1 MTNTCERQQCPIMQE
16 AIVLI
21 GPTGSGKT
29 PLGELLSAS
38 GIWGRRCVH
47 FDFGTALRQIA
58 SGESAGN
65 FSDSEIQ
72 FVTDVLYSG
81 ALLEDGDFHIALRAI
96 RGALADQNADE
107 RCLVVLNG
115 LPRHVGQARDLQE
128 VVNVRSVVALDC
140 PPAVVAA
147 RIATNSGGDRTG
159 RCDDDIEAVR
169 KRLDIFAERTVP
181 LVDYYRDLGATVYTI
196 EITETT
202 TPQEITAELDRRCP
216 LQ

>member
-1 MTNTCERQQCPIMQE
+1 MHQ

-29 PLGELLSAS
+29 PLGELLSDG

-58 SGESAGN
+58 SGDSPGD
-65 FSDSEIQ
+65 FSDTEVQ
-72 FVTDVLYSG
+72 FVANVLATG
-81 ALLEDGDFHIALRAI
+81 ALLEDSDFHIALRAI
-96 RGALADQNADE
+96 RGALAAQNADE
-107 RCLVVLNG
+107 HCLVVLNG

-128 VVNVRSVVALDC
+128 VVDVRGVVVLNC
-140 PPAVVAA
+140 SPAVVGS

-159 RCDDDIEAVR
+159 RRDDDIGAVR
-169 KRLDIFAERTVP
+169 RRLDIFAERTLP
-181 LVDYYRDLGATVYTI
+181 LVDYYRSRGATIHTI

-202 TPQEITAELDRRCP
+202 TPREITAELDQRCP